1 MSSVAWAGEV
11 RSGVPSEWGVV
22 AVTRCGSGT
31 GEPQRIVCVYEASE
45 KTSSP
50 GNR

>member
-11 RSGVPSEWGVV
+11 RPGVPSEWGV
-22 AVTRCGSGT
+22 AVSCCGSGT
-31 GEPQRIVCVYEASE
+31 GEPQRVVCVYEASE